1 MEKYHITK
9 NGIDDY
15 TIEYKDKKINFK
27 SNVEIITE
35 LQAVNERAK
44 QKMILD
50 LAKQGITINELV
62 KEIKKDGKTYYD
74 NSNKDEMLNTYTK
87 IESNI
92 LFNNAI
98 KNMLGIT
105 LTELAL
111 EIGLETDEE
120 ADKLSRELGEILVGR
135 FRG

>member
-15 TIEYKDKKINFK
+15 TLEYKDKKINFK

-44 QKMILD
+44 QKMIID
-50 LAKQGITINELV
+50 LAKQGITLNELV
-62 KEIKKDGKTYYD
+62 KEIKKDGKTYFD
-74 NSNKDEMLNTYTK
+74 NSNKDEMLQTYTR
-87 IESNI
+87 IESNV

-98 KNMLGIT
+98 KEMIGIT
-105 LTELAL
+105 LTELAI